1 MWRRLIP
8 EERSGLPKTT
18 SAQHCEL
25 YWMPLSTALPI
36 THQNWYPKQAQIRIQ
51 FRNMAKLTH
60 PAPSEEIPCYL
71 TSPIWVLPS
80 YLHSTEEKTPD
91 SGGLNHKSLGPQTVR
106 RKKSFAFQRTLQA
119 QLCMQKAE
127 FQVQAVSYS
136 LSLFILIQWSVWSVG
151 VILSLCP

>member
-1 MWRRLIP
+1 MWRRVIP

-36 THQNWYPKQAQIRIQ
+36 TCHNWYPKQAQIRIQ

-71 TSPIWVLPS
+71 TSPIRVLPS
-80 YLHSTEEKTPD
+80 YLHLTEEKTPD
-91 SGGLNHKSLGPQTVR
+91 SGGLKHESLGPQTVR
-106 RKKSFAFQRTLQA
+106 RKKSFAFQTTLQA
-119 QLCMQKAE
+119 QLCMQRLSFRYKLFHTVWAS
-127 FQVQAVSYS
+127 SYWFS
-136 LSLFILIQWSVWSVG
+136 GLFG
-151 VILSLCP
+151 R